1 MGIFLGAYMQVIFY
15 NYQDKKNSVNKNL
28 TEVDRRD
35 IIFLNSQNVINPML
49 YISGLVSNANYVY
62 IQSLHR
68 YYFIDDFFIDHNDS
82 YIYNLSLDVLY
93 TYKDKILNS
102 YAKIINNDNMISAS
116 IDYTSAKQKQILEYQ
131 LNNPFDT
138 HTDILVTSIH
148 GN

>member
-1 MGIFLGAYMQVIFY
+1 MQVIFY
-15 NYQDKKNSVNKNL
+15 NYQDKKNTVNKNL
-28 TEVDRRD
+28 IEVERRD

-49 YISGLVSNANYVY
+49 RISGLVSNANYVY

-93 TYKDKILNS
+93 TYRDKLLNS
-102 YAKIINNDNMISAS
+102 HAKIINNDNMISAS
-116 IDYTSAKQKQILEYQ
+116 IDYTGTKQKQILQYN
-131 LNNPFDT
+131 LINPFNT
-138 HTDILVTSIH
+138 HTDILVTCLH